1 MTEQRYTVLGR
12 AAAYMAPSERP
23 ASGGEKSR
31 FRTLAQ
37 AQDALRPQLAQLE
50 RDLGSV
56 PPAQRLDEVVVE
68 LRLDASYLAKS
79 YHPTSLLA
87 GSGLQMRGAGTW
99 HQPAR
104 PSTRRTAKAFAGD
117 SGTTEGRV
125 IFASGKEANLVTL
138 RRLIDTPTTSGL
150 ENDIIGVQSI
160 RLPQD
165 TDRLRAIDGP
175 PSARVACEIVLYAW
189 DPARRAEAIQR
200 ITALIPRAADGGA
213 PEIVIK
219 EYVGG
224 PTFIAAVVDH
234 AVMRVLAGLNFLR
247 LARPLPRVALTR
259 TAAGVQQDAPPMPT
273 TSPGTPT
280 AWLTVFDGGVAATP
294 HLAPFIQ
301 ARDATSRPP
310 RPELVEHGTGV
321 VSAAV
326 YGHIAPGKP
335 LPTARCGVVSHRILP
350 DPRSS
355 DLELY
360 GVIETLERVVPRLPR
375 EQRIVNLSFG
385 PAGPIDDLPSRFT
398 YALDRMSY
406 ENDVL
411 FVTAVGNF
419 GHLPGLDRIQAP
431 ADSVS
436 NLAIGAYALEPTTG
450 ERSPADY
457 SCVGPGR
464 HGCLRKPDA
473 LAFGGSSAV
482 PFYVLDT
489 RASQIVGTTGTSYAA
504 PSVAAV
510 CASIAGRVDGLDS
523 TQATRALLIHA
534 TSPMTGDVHRCG
546 WGIAPESAETALA
559 CSKTRVSVLY
569 EGTLSPRKSWRLP
582 FLVPPSFSGGGRVT
596 FSWTIVYCP
605 DVDHASLGEYTLAG
619 VEVQMRPHA
628 LRYKV
633 TLYDPATK
641 RQKASKILHAQDDA
655 EEIARLVADG
665 WVKSDLPVTAA
676 KKETEQRLR
685 LNQAKWDTVVR
696 DATGKEADN
705 IHDPALTIS
714 ILGRGEWDEVDPNLR
729 ARFAAVLTVDAPK
742 YAGDLYLQTMHAWDK
757 LKPLTI
763 RPDIEERIRI

>member
-1 MTEQRYTVLGR
+1 MTDQRYTVLGR
-12 AAAYMAPSERP
+12 AAEYMATSERP
-23 ASGGEKSR
+23 SSGGDKAR

-37 AQDALRPQLAQLE
+37 AQAELLPQLAQLE
-50 RDLGSV
+50 RAIGAV
-56 PPAQRLDEVVVE
+56 PAPQRLDEVIVE
-68 LRLDASYLAKS
+68 LRLDATYLAKS
-79 YHPTSLLA
+79 YHPKSLLA

-99 HQPAR
+99 RQPVT
-104 PSTRRTAKAFAGD
+104 PTTRGVTTAFAGD
-117 SGTTEGRV
+117 GGATESRV
-125 IFASGKEANLVTL
+125 IFASGTEANIAAL
-138 RRLIDTPTTSGL
+138 RGLIDTPTTSGL
-150 ENDIIGVQSI
+150 ENDIIGVQAI

-165 TDRLRAIDGP
+165 TDRLRAIEGP
-175 PSARVACEIVLYAW
+175 TSQRIACEIVLYAW
-189 DPARRAEAIQR
+189 DPSRRAEAIRR
-200 ITALIPRAADGGA
+200 ITSLIPRAADGSA
-213 PEIVIK
+213 PEVVIK

-234 AVMRVLAGLNFLR
+234 AAMLVLAGLNFLR

-259 TAAGVQQDAPPMPT
+259 TAAGMEQDAPSLPT
-273 TSPGTPT
+273 APPGTPT
-280 AWLTVFDGGVAATP
+280 AWLTVFDGGVAVTP
-294 HLAPFIQ
+294 HIAPFIQ
-301 ARDATSRPP
+301 AFEATSRPA

-321 VSAAV
+321 VSAAI

-360 GVIETLERVVPRLPR
+360 GVIETLERIVPRLPR

-419 GHLPGLDRIQAP
+419 GHIPGFNRIQSP

-450 ERSPADY
+450 ERGPADY

-489 RASQIVGTTGTSYAA
+489 RASRIVGTTGTSYAA

-510 CASIAGRVDGLDS
+510 CASITGRVDGLDS
-523 TQATRALLIHA
+523 TQATRALVIHA
-534 TSPMTGDVHRCG
+534 TSPMTGDVCRCG
-546 WGIAPESAETALA
+546 WGIAPESAETALV
-559 CSKTRVSVLY
+559 CTKTRVSVLY

-582 FLVPPSFSGGGRVT
+582 FLVPPNFSGGGRVS

-628 LRYKV
+628 MKYKV

-641 RQKASKILHAQDDA
+641 KQKASRTLHLHDDA
-655 EEIARLVADG
+655 VEIARLVADG
-665 WVKSDLPVTAA
+665 WVKGDLPVTAT
-676 KKETEQRLR
+676 KKESEQKLR

-696 DATGKEADN
+696 EATGKEAAS

-714 ILGRGEWDEVDPNLR
+714 ILGRGEWDEEDPNLR

-742 YAGDLYLQTMHAWDK
+742 YAGDLYLNTMQAWNK

-763 RPDIEERIRI
+763 RPDIKERIRI